1 MKLLM
6 DLGNSRCKYAMLEN
20 ENITEI
26 ESITYSNNDKL
37 SAIKPLLNGANNVKQ
52 VIICSVLDD
61 QMNEQLEQLFV
72 GYNVEQIYFLEPEAE
87 SYGITLDHYNAK
99 QLGADRLAAMIG
111 AQEKFKGIKCIVD
124 CGTAITIDAL
134 DDVGKHR
141 GGVIFPG
148 DRSMKNALLQDT
160 DINYNE
166 VTDAFNVFAR
176 STQEAIHSGCL
187 SAVLGGIQFVINEM
201 QTKIGLFDKI
211 ILTGGNAEHL
221 LPILFTDAVLE
232 SNLVLD
238 GLMVISRKL

>member
-20 ENITEI
+20 ENITVI
-26 ESITYSNNDKL
+26 ESITYSNDDKL
-37 SAIKPLLNGANNVKQ
+37 AAIKPLLNEKNNLKQ

-61 QMNEQLEQLFV
+61 QMNEQLKQLFV
-72 GYNVEQIYFLEPEAE
+72 DNNVERIHFLEPETE
-87 SYGITLDHYNAK
+87 SFGVTLDHYNAS

-111 AQEKFKGIKCIVD
+111 AQEKFKGSKCIID

-134 DDVGKHR
+134 DNEGKHY

-148 DRSMKNALLQDT
+148 VRSMQNALLQDT
-160 DINYNE
+160 GINYNGATYGFE
-166 VTDAFNVFAR
+166 VFAR

-187 SAVLGGIQFVINEM
+187 SAAVGGIKHVINEM
-201 QTKIGLFDKI
+201 QTKNGLFDKI
-211 ILTGGNAEHL
+211 ILTGGNADHL
-221 LPILFTDAVLE
+221 LPMFFSDAVLE